1 MSDSSDKLTQQQ
13 WFMLGQEHYA
23 GSPLKEC
30 AERWEINEED
40 IIENLTEITG
50 IEVRK
55 RKPFVQVSEPE
66 YEEEMLAQP
75 DVREYASGCAPGDPP
90 EEPVKNPK
98 RIIEV

>member
-1 MSDSSDKLTQQQ
+1 MSESSDKLTQQQ
-13 WFMLGQEHYA
+13 WFLLGEDHYN
-23 GSPLKEC
+23 GMPLKEC

-55 RKPFVQVSEPE
+55 REPFVKVSEPE
-66 YEEEMLAQP
+66 YEKESLTQP
-75 DVREYASGCAPGDPP
+75 NPQEYASGRAPGDSP